1 MSITGA
7 EQGKRRSK
15 ELWAPRVPLP
25 VRWASSMSRT
35 DFQAMAP
42 DLQHPAPHSHCFWA
56 LTSWEALF
64 SLL

>member
-1 MSITGA
+1 
-7 EQGKRRSK
+7 
-15 ELWAPRVPLP
+15 
-25 VRWASSMSRT
+25 MSRT

-56 LTSWEALF
+56 LTSWEALI